1 VSVKE
6 AASQLP
12 VSPPVAGSPALYAN
26 FPLRINALTIDSLV
40 LIAVSA
46 LVILLVGMV
55 ERFVAIRI
63 ALIVSWWCVLLFY
76 EPILVWR
83 RGGTIGHYRMNLRVV
98 DNQTGGNLS
107 LLRAVI
113 RFWLKVLLGIVS
125 FLSMSFTRRHQAVHD
140 ILTDAS
146 VQMRDAARAQ
156 PHQFTLGRPG

>member
-6 AASQLP
+6 ASQFP
-12 VSPPVAGSPALYAN
+12 VSPPLEGSPPLYAN

-55 ERFVAIRI
+55 ERFVALRI
-63 ALIVSWWCVLLFY
+63 ALIVSWWFVLLFY

-146 VQMRDAARAQ
+146 VRMRDAARAQ
-156 PHQFTLGRPG
+156 PHQYTLGRPG